1 MSATPPQEAA
11 EFRGNSHTPVSPKP
25 SYFPSPANI
34 PILEAQMDPTFNETM
49 MQTMH
54 PDTFSSTTAPPA
66 TQFDYATAP
75 GSMADQSA
83 QPATNAQ
90 GIDCAQEDD
99 GSDGFVSIQEVQEHY
114 PDHEDNSN
122 VNVSQGTTTTS
133 LPHAPVSSS
142 EAVRA
147 IPATQSTAGVDHASL
162 DPPTATADDPIK
174 PEANAQ
180 TDPSHNPP
188 ATQNPPTLDLD
199 AILAGLEKQAQ
210 ANLVRPSPGDSTATP
225 LQQPKSELSALPPNP
240 NLPPKPPAQDLTSHP
255 KFTPSSDI
263 RSYHPH
269 NQKEAPYRAAGLPNL
284 TTNGLP
290 QPPHA
295 YQTPLS
301 STFVSSTQSPAVS
314 NFGQRE
320 GSPNSDDEEVPLD
333 PHTQRLY
340 DQFLT
345 FERQNVADG
354 QWDKFA
360 VGSRLFIG
368 NLTTEKVSKKD
379 LYRRFYKYGQLAQ
392 ISLKQAYGFVQFLDA
407 ETCHRALT
415 AEQGQK
421 MRGREM
427 HLEISKPQKNT
438 RARDNA
444 GDNRGARRRS
454 RSPDYSRGGNQPPR
468 GIDRYSSGSQNSPR
482 ERDYRRGPRDDY
494 RRSISPRGARRNTI
508 DRYDGRRRSRSRS
521 PPYGRDSR
529 PPIRNGGMEDDLPLP
544 RRAPR
549 DVPDVQVIFADDLD
563 RQFVEWAEKSIQA
576 RGLRVNVLYLAP
588 HLAEEAVIKRQILEG
603 VQAVVRLSRVHQLK
617 GKIPLQVFDRRGG
630 HHNVQFEQY
639 EDLDPTT
646 AAALVLRAKTT
657 HGAPVQQAAY
667 GMPPQGPPAGYGMPP
682 QQPPSNYGYAPQ
694 QPPPNPYANHYGP
707 PLVPSAPPQQAPH
720 YPPPGQ
726 TQPGPDL
733 ARILGQLGNPPPQQQ
748 TPQGYPP
755 RPQQPPYGQPPPQSS
770 YGQPPQQSY
779 APPQQY
785 SAPPQQ
791 QYSAPP
797 PQQYSAPPTQ
807 TPAGFSGT
815 PAPQQDIQALLANLS
830 AYKPPA

>member
-1 MSATPPQEAA
+1 MSATPPQEAV

-66 TQFDYATAP
+66 TQLDFATAP
-75 GSMADQSA
+75 GSMAGQSA
-83 QPATNAQ
+83 QSASNAP
-90 GIDCAQEDD
+90 GIDSAQEDD
-99 GSDGFVSIQEVQEHY
+99 GSDGFVSIQEAEEQY

-122 VNVSQGTTTTS
+122 VNVSQGTTTS
-133 LPHAPVSSS
+133 LLHAPVSSS
-142 EAVRA
+142 EAVQA
-147 IPATQSTAGVDHASL
+147 VAAFQSTSGVDHASL
-162 DPPTATADDPIK
+162 DPPTATADDPIEL
-174 PEANAQ
+174 EANTQ
-180 TDPSHNPP
+180 TDPNQNPQ
-188 ATQNPPTLDLD
+188 ATQTTAPLDLD

-210 ANLVRPSPGDSTATP
+210 ASAIKTPPVDSTTTAV
-225 LQQPKSELSALPPNP
+225 QQSKSELSALPPNP

-255 KFTPSSDI
+255 NFTTSSDI

-269 NQKEAPYRAAGLPNL
+269 NQKDAPFRAAGLSTLN
-284 TTNGLP
+284 TNGLP
-290 QPPHA
+290 QPPHS

-314 NFGQRE
+314 NLGQRE
-320 GSPNSDDEEVPLD
+320 GSLNSDDEEVPLD
-333 PHTQRLY
+333 PHIQRLY

-438 RARDNA
+438 RARDSM
-444 GDNRGARRRS
+444 GDNRGTRRRS

-494 RRSISPRGARRNTI
+494 RRSISPRGGRRNNI

-521 PPYGRDSR
+521 PPHGRGSR
-529 PPIRNGGMEDDLPLP
+529 PPIQNGGGEDDLPLP
-544 RRAPR
+544 RRGLR
-549 DVPDVQVIFADDLD
+549 DVPDVQIIFADDLD

-588 HLAEEAVIKRQILEG
+588 HLSEDAVIKRQILEG
-603 VQAVVRLSRVHQLK
+603 VQAVVRLLRVHQLK

-639 EDLDPTT
+639 EDLDPAT
-646 AAALVLRAKTT
+646 AAALVLRAKPT

-667 GMPPQGPPAGYGMPP
+667 GMPPQGQPAGYGMPP
-682 QQPPSNYGYAPQ
+682 QQPPPTYGYAPPAHHH
-694 QPPPNPYANHYGP
+694 PPPKSYANHYGP
-707 PLVPSAPPQQAPH
+707 PPVSSAPPQQAPH

-733 ARILGQLGNPPPQQQ
+733 VRILGQLGNPPPQQQ
-748 TPQGYPP
+748 ASQGYPP
-755 RPQQPPYGQPPPQSS
+755 RPQQPPYGQPPPQSP
-770 YGQPPQQSY
+770 YGQPPQQPYVLPQQQYS
-779 APPQQY
+779 ASPAQQY
-785 SAPPQQ
+785 SAPPSQ
-791 QYSAPP
+791 PP
-797 PQQYSAPPTQ
+797 S
-807 TPAGFSGT
+807 GFSGT
-815 PAPQQDIQALLANLS
+815 PAPPQDIQALLANLS

>member
-54 PDTFSSTTAPPA
+54 PDTFSATTSPA

-75 GSMADQSA
+75 GNVADQSA
-83 QPATNAQ
+83 QSTANAQ
-90 GIDCAQEDD
+90 GIDSAQEDD
-99 GSDGFVSIQEVQEHY
+99 GSDGFVSIQEVEEQY

-122 VNVSQGTTTTS
+122 VDVSQGATTS
-133 LPHAPVSSS
+133 LPQAPVSSS
-142 EAVRA
+142 EAVQA
-147 IPATQSTAGVDHASL
+147 TPATQSTSGVDHASFE
-162 DPPTATADDPIK
+162 PPTATADDSVK
-174 PEANAQ
+174 QEANTH
-180 TDPSHNPP
+180 TDPRQNPLP
-188 ATQNPPTLDLD
+188 TQNTATLDLD

-210 ANLVRPSPGDSTATP
+210 VNLVKASPVNSNTTP
-225 LQQPKSELSALPPNP
+225 LQQTKTELSALPPNP
-240 NLPPKPPAQDLTSHP
+240 NLPPKPPAQDPASQSN
-255 KFTPSSDI
+255 FTPSSDI

-269 NQKEAPYRAAGLPNL
+269 NQKDAPYRAAGLSTLN
-284 TTNGLP
+284 TNGLP
-290 QPPHA
+290 QPPHS

-301 STFVSSTQSPAVS
+301 STFVNPTQSPAAS
-314 NFGQRE
+314 NFGQRD
-320 GSPNSDDEEVPLD
+320 GSLTDEDEEVHLD
-333 PHTQRLY
+333 PQTQREY
-340 DQFLT
+340 DQFLA

-379 LYRRFYKYGQLAQ
+379 LYRRFHKYGRLAQ

-407 ETCHRALT
+407 DTCQRALN

-427 HLEISKPQKNT
+427 HLEISKPQKNS
-438 RARDNA
+438 RARDGG

-454 RSPDYSRGGNQPPR
+454 RSPDYSRGGNQAPR
-468 GIDRYSSGSQNSPR
+468 GIDRYSSGPQNLSR
-482 ERDYRRGPRDDY
+482 DRDYRRGPRDEY
-494 RRSISPRGARRNTI
+494 RRSISPRGGRRNNI
-508 DRYDGRRRSRSRS
+508 DRYDGRRQSRSRS

-529 PPIRNGGMEDDLPLP
+529 PRNDIRNGGIEDDLPLP
-544 RRAPR
+544 KRATR
-549 DVPDVQVIFADDLD
+549 DVPDVQIIFADDLD

-576 RGLRVNVLYLAP
+576 RALRVNVLYLAP
-588 HLAEEAVIKRQILEG
+588 HLSEEAVIKRQILEG
-603 VQAVVRLSRVHQLK
+603 VQAVVRLSRGHQLK
-617 GKIPLQVFDRRGG
+617 GKIPLQVFDRRAG

-639 EDLDPTT
+639 EDLDPAT

-667 GMPPQGPPAGYGMPP
+667 GMPPQGPPAAYGMPP
-682 QQPPSNYGYAPQ
+682 QQPPPNYGYAPPTHQ
-694 QPPPNPYANHYGP
+694 QSPPNSYANHYGQP
-707 PLVPSAPPQQAPH
+707 PVPTAPPQQAPQ
-720 YPPPGQ
+720 YPPPGP

-733 ARILGQLGNPPPQQQ
+733 ARILGQLGTPSQQQ
-748 TPQGYPP
+748 TPQGYPQG
-755 RPQQPPYGQPPPQSS
+755 PQQPPHSQPHAQAPYGQPPQPQS
-770 YGQPPQQSY
+770 Y
-779 APPQQY
+779 
-785 SAPPQQ
+785 APPQQ

-797 PQQYSAPPTQ
+797 PQQYSAPPPQ
-807 TPAGFSGT
+807 TTPGGFSGT